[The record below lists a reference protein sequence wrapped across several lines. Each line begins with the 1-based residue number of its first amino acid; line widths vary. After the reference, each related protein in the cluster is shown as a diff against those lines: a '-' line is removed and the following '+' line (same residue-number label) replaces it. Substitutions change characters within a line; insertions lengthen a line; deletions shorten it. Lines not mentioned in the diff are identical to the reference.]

1 MLGEVAGAE
10 EAGEDSAARRGRGHE
25 EREGVGLGEAGV
37 EHGVGVAGSRVLG
50 LRVGVGNRPSERD
63 CERESAVEA
72 RGSRVG

>member
-37 EHGVGVAGSRVLG
+37 EHGDGAAERRVLG
-50 LRVGVGNRPSERD
+50 SGLG
-63 CERESAVEA
+63 
-72 RGSRVG
+72 